1 MTSVPMTRWM
11 LLSLLLPF
19 ALWPRESAATAAKP
33 GDAAIKRDLNDCR
46 AHGDIDA
53 CYDAIRW
60 QPADPALQ
68 IALGNALL
76 AAKRPADALRAYR
89 RAAELAPE
97 TPGIA
102 AKINSATVKAS
113 SQRAPSTRAAAT
125 DAAVPA
131 TAAKH
136 YSNAEPE
143 AHSH

>member
-1 MTSVPMTRWM
+1 MTSRPMPRWM
-11 LLSLLLPF
+11 LLSLLPF
-19 ALWPRESAATAAKP
+19 ALWPRQSTATDANP
-33 GDAAIKRDLNDCR
+33 GNAAIKRDLKDCR
-46 AHGDIDA
+46 AHRDVDA

-60 QPADPALQ
+60 QPGDPVLQ
-68 IALGNALL
+68 IALGDALL

-102 AKINSATVKAS
+102 AKINSATAKVS
-113 SQRAPSTRAAAT
+113 SQRAPPTRSADT
-125 DAAVPA
+125 VAAVPA
-131 TAAKH
+131 AAAKR